1 MEKKNSAGRGLTKVQ
16 KHCCVLSMAFVTLQ
30 FPAFIHQARPV
41 FNLTF
46 ARAPPPYVPSKRTP
60 DCHRVEKKLIE
71 ALVRWSCMTLNRQVP
86 GQWIMHPI
94 LNKLVWA
101 PRFRNEPIHCRTV
114 PCEAGRLSCVRY
126 FTHCLDNEIWAN
138 GCSNLICYENNRSFS
153 FNWMLWFSN
162 PRNTHR
168 RCGWKS

>member
-1 MEKKNSAGRGLTKVQ
+1 MIFWVDWEAVYSRRPMWPNSFLHLFIKHAQYSTWLLQAPSICAVQ
-16 KHCCVLSMAFVTLQ
+16 KDARLSPCREGINRGT
-30 FPAFIHQARPV
+30 
-41 FNLTF
+41 
-46 ARAPPPYVPSKRTP
+46 
-60 DCHRVEKKLIE
+60 
-71 ALVRWSCMTLNRQVP
+71 VRWSCMSLNRQVL

-126 FTHCLDNEIWAN
+126 FAHCLVNEIWAN

-153 FNWMLWFSN
+153 FNWMLWSSVMLVTVTDRAGENLSILYF
-162 PRNTHR
+162 
-168 RCGWKS
+168 